1 MHCLGSRPLLTC
13 CVMVAIATLA
23 EAQVPLESARQ
34 TPGRSGAETAALG
47 SELRQPRWPLQA
59 FYRGRELS
67 YDVIDGMAVHA
78 GDMVLGRVE
87 DLEFRRSLVQSA
99 KSPDPALERR
109 RDLSPVPKQYLW
121 PDGVIPYG
129 IGLEVSAE
137 QRLRIEE
144 AIRVWN
150 DETVLSLIARTTES
164 NFVQFSNASSGSCR
178 SWVGMRGGGQGLF
191 LPPGG
196 CSVNQ
201 LIHEIGH
208 AVGLWHEHQREDR
221 DEHVTVLYE
230 NLDARWWHW
239 YSARHPAMGP
249 YDYASAM
256 HYHPRSLSTTGREV
270 FETIPPGMIIPSEGL
285 SPGDIDGVARLY
297 GKSPNATSI
306 TTNPPGLAIVVDGVR
321 VITPRTFEWPDG
333 SVHVLEA
340 PVSQMIE
347 GSRYLFGS
355 WNDGASRL
363 RHVTAGAGSTW
374 VEANFIVQQRVVTRV
389 QPAGWG
395 TVDLRPPSPDG
406 FYTLRTPIQAVAT
419 PGPSAVARSF
429 LRWAGTIRGQHGRSS
444 NPAAWRVDRPDKEF
458 AAVFTDR
465 PFFRVDANVD
475 PFVLHIRNYAGREE
489 YWTYAP
495 ANLATGQSPQVIGLE
510 VDEVWE
516 EPYYQGRRRHRF
528 RNWSDGGV
536 RSRSVTLQPTGGLI
550 SAMFGLEYPV
560 STRLSDSNA
569 GAISVVPQSSDGF
582 YQEGVSVHLMAAPN
596 PGWEFVQW
604 RRNIESR
611 QAATTIAVTRPTH
624 GEAVFSRTSELR
636 PGEPVSVVLPSTP
649 QTLKV
654 HDEGSGYR
662 VEPPSDASEI
672 RVSFESASSGAEVDL
687 FVHAGDDD
695 LLQGFGEDGQ
705 TPEFY
710 ADYRSTL
717 PGTSE
722 RVVINAGSTPP
733 LDHSE
738 TYYVSLV
745 EFTPPI
751 RIEGV
756 LNVEI
761 DRESSVRLSSTASPA
776 ALTFVSP
783 PDADPATQLIQLA
796 NSGPGALQ
804 YTISGDRAWLSANPA
819 SGTLGGD
826 SATRIPVGVLS
837 AGLWPDT
844 YGGHLTVRAS
854 AGNSQVFHTLAVIPV
869 TFVVAPRGGGDPTA
883 EPPVVE
889 RVLNLASVAPG
900 AAPSASLVLQGTRLA
915 LGQRPADRTVLDGSA
930 TLPTLLQGASV
941 TITDSLGNLRLAG
954 LLHVGPA
961 SISFVVP
968 DEASLG
974 TAGVI
979 VRRGEAASDPFSI
992 EIAAVAP
999 GLFSANLD
1007 GTGTAWAY
1015 AIRIDADGK
1024 TSFEPATEFL
1034 APLGTRNPIPV
1045 RLGEETDKVYLSLVG
1060 TGIRGWQREV
1070 KASVGGID
1078 VEVRYIAPHT
1088 DRPGYDVIHIGPL
1101 PRSLA
1106 GSDEVQIVLVADG
1119 RASNAVTVSIE

>member
-1 MHCLGSRPLLTC
+1 MHCLVSRPLLTC
-13 CVMVAIATLA
+13 CVMAAIATWA
-23 EAQVPLESARQ
+23 EAQVTLGPSPLSPDR
-34 TPGRSGAETAALG
+34 PGIDTALPG
-47 SELRQPRWPLQA
+47 SEPRQSRRPLKA
-59 FYRGRELS
+59 LFRGRELS
-67 YDVIDGMAVHA
+67 YDVMDGMAVHA

-87 DLEFRRSLVQSA
+87 DLEFRPSLDESA
-99 KSPDPALERR
+99 KSPAPAFARR
-109 RDLSPVPKQYLW
+109 RDLAPAPKQYLW
-121 PDGVIPYG
+121 PDGVIPYT
-129 IGLEVSAE
+129 IGPEVSGE
-137 QRLRIEE
+137 QRQRIEE
-144 AIRVWN
+144 ATGAWN
-150 DETVLSLIARTTES
+150 DKTVLTLVERIAEPNYVR
-164 NFVQFSNASSGSCR
+164 FSNVSSGTCR
-178 SWVGMRGGGQGLF
+178 SWVGMRGGGQRLF

-239 YSARHPAMGP
+239 YSARHPALGP

-256 HYHPRSLSTTGREV
+256 HYHPRSLSTTGQEV
-270 FETIPPGMIIPSEGL
+270 FETIPPGMIIRSEGL
-285 SPGDIDGVARLY
+285 SAGDIDGVARIY
-297 GKSPNATSI
+297 GKSPNSTSI
-306 TTNPPGLAIVVDGVR
+306 TTNPPGLAIVVDGLR

-340 PVSQMIE
+340 PVSQMRE

-363 RHVTAGAGSTW
+363 RNVTAGAGSTW

-419 PGPSAVARSF
+419 PEPGAARSF
-429 LRWAGTIRGQHGRSS
+429 LRWGGTIRGQHGRSA

-475 PFVLHIRNYAGREE
+475 PFVLNIRNYAGREE

-495 ANLATGQSPQVIGLE
+495 ANLLTGESPQVIGLE
-510 VDEVWE
+510 VAEVWD

-528 RNWSDGGV
+528 RNWSDGGA
-536 RSRSVTLQPTGGLI
+536 RSRSVTLQPGGGSI
-550 SAMFGLEYPV
+550 SARFGLEYPL
-560 STRLSDSNA
+560 STQLSDSNA
-569 GAISVVPQSSDGF
+569 GAISVVPRSSDGF
-582 YQEGVSVHLMAAPN
+582 YQEGVSVHLIAAPN
-596 PGWEFVQW
+596 SGWEFVQW
-604 RRNIESR
+604 RRNIETR
-611 QAATTIAVTRPTH
+611 QAATTIAISRPTH

-636 PGEPVSVVLPSTP
+636 PGEPMTVVLPSTP
-649 QTLKV
+649 HTFKV
-654 HDEGSGYR
+654 HDEEAGYR
-662 VEPPSDASEI
+662 VESPSDASEI
-672 RVSFESASSGAEVDL
+672 RISFESPTPAAEVDL
-687 FVHAGDDD
+687 FVHAGDDA
-695 LLQGFGEDGQ
+695 LLQGFGEDRQ

-717 PGTSE
+717 PGASE
-722 RVVINAGSTPP
+722 RVVINSGSTPP
-733 LDHSE
+733 LDPSE

-745 EFTPPI
+745 EFTPQT

-761 DRESSVRLSSTASPA
+761 DRQSSIRPSGAAGPA

-783 PDADPATQLIQLA
+783 PDEDPATQLVRLT
-796 NSGPGALQ
+796 NSGPGTLQ
-804 YTISGDRAWLSANPA
+804 YTISGDREWLSATPA
-819 SGTLGGD
+819 SGTVGSD
-826 SATRIPVGVLS
+826 STARIAVGALS

-844 YGGHLTVRAS
+844 YGGQLTIRAS
-854 AGNSQVFHTLAVIPV
+854 AGSSQVFQTLAVIPV
-869 TFVVAPRGGGDPTA
+869 TFVVVPEIGGDPTT
-883 EPPVVE
+883 ETPVVE
-889 RVLNLASVAPG
+889 RVLNLASMAPG
-900 AAPSASLVLQGTRLA
+900 AAPSANLVLQGTGLA
-915 LGQRPADRTVLDGSA
+915 LGQGPGERTVLNGA
-930 TLPTLLQGASV
+930 APPPTVLQGANV
-941 TITDSLGNLRLAG
+941 TIIDSLGNLRLAG
-954 LLHVGPA
+954 LLHVGSA

-968 DEASLG
+968 AEASLG

-1034 APLGTRNPIPV
+1034 APVGTRNPIPV
-1045 RLGEETDKVYLSLVG
+1045 SLGEETDKVYLSLVG